1 MRNKKYKFFIFSPGA
16 AEVKQWR
23 ISGALLWISIIT
35 TAIVVLFSLALGGVQ
50 TWRVLDLSTRL
61 DTMSALEEE
70 NLTQK
75 VQIQSFTEK
84 IETLETQMIRLH
96 NLGMKLRLVSGME
109 GPGQSESARDV
120 GGPSVGKMELNKLLE
135 DNINRQVRRME
146 YELEEL
152 RLESVLQ
159 EEGLRRIEWHL
170 DQQSTQL
177 ASSPSIWPVNGW
189 VTSGFGY
196 RRSPFTGARQFHAGL
211 DVSTPIGTD
220 IIAPAEGVV
229 TRISWEPG
237 FGRFLTIDH
246 GSGVITRYGHL
257 SQAYVKPGR
266 RVKRGEVV
274 AAVGNS
280 GRSTGPHLHYEV
292 LINGIP
298 VNPLNYILN

>member
-1 MRNKKYKFFIFSPGA
+1 MKTKKYKFFIFRPGVV
-16 AEVKQWR
+16 EVKQWR
-23 ISGALLWISIIT
+23 ISRAFLWTLIT
-35 TAIVVLFSLALGGVQ
+35 MMVIMVSFALGLGAVQ
-50 TWRVLDLSTRL
+50 TWRVIDLSARL
-61 DTMSALEEE
+61 VKLHDLEDE

-75 VQIQSFTEK
+75 IQIQSFAEK

-96 NLGMKLRLVSGME
+96 NLGMKLRLVSGVE
-109 GPGQSESARDV
+109 GPGHSESSRDV
-120 GGPSVGKMELNKLLE
+120 GGPSVGKIELNKLLE

-159 EEGLRRIEWHL
+159 EEGLRRIEGHL
-170 DQQSTQL
+170 DQQRTQL
-177 ASSPSIWPVNGW
+177 ASSPSIWPASGW

-220 IIAPAEGVV
+220 IIAPADGVV

-237 FGRFLTIDH
+237 FGRFLTVDH

-257 SQAYVKPGR
+257 SQAYLKPGK
-266 RVKRGEVV
+266 RVKRGEVI